1 MAEQI
6 VKAPMRAKVIRFHV
20 EKGTAVNAKDRVCD
34 IEALKM
40 EIPVMTPVS
49 GTIKEIF
56 ASPGQDVE
64 AGDPLFAVEF

>member
-6 VKAPMRAKVIRFHV
+6 VKAPMRAKLMRFHV
-20 EKGTAVNAKDRVCD
+20 QKGASVNAKDRICD

-40 EIPVMTPVS
+40 EIPVMSPVA
-49 GTIKEIF
+49 GTIKEVF

-64 AGDPLFAVEF
+64 AGDPLFSVES